1 MIAIFPLLFLVVLAY
16 AIFAF
21 AGGMIFG
28 SSEVAFNMTTFLQG
42 KLMTLSPPSGVE
54 WVMSRG
60 DFFLLIGLVLLFM
73 EMIGSSRSDQRT
85 TVNHV
90 LSMAVFVIAL
100 LAFVT
105 APAFTTSTFFLIMV
119 MTLIDVVAGFI
130 ITIRVARRDIGFGGN
145 IPGL

>member
-1 MIAIFPLLFLVVLAY
+1 MIAMFPLLILVVLAY

-21 AGGMIFG
+21 AGDMIFG
-28 SSEVAFNMTTFLQG
+28 SAEIPFKMADFLQG

-54 WVMSRG
+54 WVMARG
-60 DFFLLIGLVLLFM
+60 DFFLLVGLALLFV
-73 EMIGSSRSDQRT
+73 EVIGASRSDQRT

-90 LSMAVFVIAL
+90 LSMGVFVVALIA
-100 LAFVT
+100 FIT